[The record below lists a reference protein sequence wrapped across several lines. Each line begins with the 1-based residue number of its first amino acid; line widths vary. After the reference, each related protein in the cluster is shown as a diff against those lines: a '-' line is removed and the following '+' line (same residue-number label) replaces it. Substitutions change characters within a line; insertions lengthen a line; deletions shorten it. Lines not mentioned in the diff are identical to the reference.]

1 MVRVVS
7 QQMDKMWQQQEK
19 ASRQTVLRLMERSRE
34 LIPEIRCGILEG
46 LLTAHNAGRS
56 RVH

>member
-1 MVRVVS
+1 
-7 QQMDKMWQQQEK
+7 MDKMWQQQEK